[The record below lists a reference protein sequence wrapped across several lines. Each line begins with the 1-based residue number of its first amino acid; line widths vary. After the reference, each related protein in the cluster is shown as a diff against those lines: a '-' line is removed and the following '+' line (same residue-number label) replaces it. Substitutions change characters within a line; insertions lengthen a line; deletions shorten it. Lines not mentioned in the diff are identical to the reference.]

1 VRVRVRVRARV
12 RVRVTR
18 LAREGRAGHPLEDA
32 SHRAPAQTPAR
43 RADARLAPPAA
54 RRLGQDL
61 RAELRAERAPPHISP
76 ISPHISPISP
86 HISPISPY
94 ISPISPY
101 ISPISP
107 HISPV
112 SRRDLRAELRA
123 REVKQ
128 VGAQPLLVRVR
139 VRVSVRL
146 GLGLGLG
153 LGIGLG
159 LDLGLGLGLGLG
171 LANRLRL
178 VRHGGHPPLLA
189 RAVLLR

>member
-1 VRVRVRVRARV
+1 MRVRVRVRVRARV

-94 ISPISPY
+94 ISPISP
-101 ISPISP
+101 

-189 RAVLLR
+189 RGVLLR